1 MKKKNLLV
9 VAAIAGLL
17 SGPALAD
24 KKSETKTTETKTEKT
39 CTDKDGK
46 TIACDDAAKAGNSC
60 GANGCGGT
68 ATKTETK
75 TETKKK

>member
-24 KKSETKTTETKTEKT
+24 KKTETKTETKTEKT

-60 GANGCGGT
+60 GANGCGGA

>member
-24 KKSETKTTETKTEKT
+24 KKTTETKTEKT